1 MNLFNKKNLTALAIG
16 GLLLSGIAAPLA
28 VQAAENPR
36 PLTVEQRMGER
47 SKMTQ
52 EFGAQFGISESEM
65 QSYREK
71 GVSMR
76 DLGHAAMLAKIS
88 GKPLADVMA
97 AKTLNTSWKDLS
109 QSLGVTPQQ
118 MKAARQDM
126 IASRMESKLNI
137 NKQTSL
143 DLMNQGYRTKD
154 IAVAGLLAADTNK
167 SITDVLSQ
175 KKINNS
181 WHDVANTLGVSDET
195 FQQNMQTLRHAVPP
209 MGGHKG
215 PRMTPNF

>member
-28 VQAAENPR
+28 VQASENHR
-36 PLTVEQRMGER
+36 PVNAGQRMGER

-52 EFGAQFGISESEM
+52 EFAAQFGISESEL
-65 QSYREK
+65 QAYREK
-71 GVSMR
+71 GVEMR

-97 AKTLNTSWKDLS
+97 AKTLNTSWKELS
-109 QSLGVTPQQ
+109 QTLGVTPQQ
-118 MKAARQDM
+118 MKAAFEDM
-126 IASRMESKLNI
+126 IASRMESKLSI

-143 DLMNQGYRTKD
+143 ELMKQGYHAKD
-154 IAVAGLLAADTNK
+154 ISVAGLLAADTGK
-167 SITDVLSQ
+167 SINDVLSQ

-181 WHDVANTLGVSDET
+181 WHDVATTLGVNEDT

-209 MGGHKG
+209 MDGHRG
-215 PRMTPNF
+215 PHMNANF